1 MQLVKRKKRAKLVKK
16 NNNIRRAI
24 FKYTESSKRQKDK
37 KTLTIEEQDAKFEK
51 AFPNYKEVI

>member
-1 MQLVKRKKRAKLVKK
+1 MQLVKRKKRAKLAKR

-24 FKYTESSKRQKDK
+24 SKYTESPKRKIDK
-37 KTLTIEEQDAKFEK
+37 KILTIEEQDAKFEK

>member
-1 MQLVKRKKRAKLVKK
+1 MQLVKRKKRAKLAKK